1 MPEANWWLQA
11 LLAEYVRRA
20 VPPGAYR
27 TSGPGGVNAGMTAL
41 TSMDEAFEGAQA
53 NGTWTLRVRDICGG
67 GSGRTGRITG
77 AKLRLEHVGSPAT
90 PPETPDPPGE
100 SLTFDAVRG
109 TLGKIPDPPDDGSE
123 SCEVDPGVREVR
135 FRASGLT
142 ELEGV
147 EVELALKHPWVSDLE
162 AYLIGPDGTERLL
175 FGGVWSGG
183 IADGTYTFADR
194 ARGEPS
200 GGWWQEARVSDW
212 LGRPMA
218 SATYRTT
225 AFGDGPLRQSF
236 PAPTSLDE
244 VFVGRPAN
252 GTWKLRILDVCPLYA
267 GEVSGARL
275 RLVGPRESVAPKL
288 KLKRPKVNAKRRSVR
303 LAFSASDDTTP
314 QADLAFSCRLD
325 GKRFRPCKSP
335 VTYKRLKPGRH
346 RITVRVSDA
355 AGNRAQAS
363 KGFKVP
369 KPKRRR

>member
-1 MPEANWWLQA
+1 
-11 LLAEYVRRA
+11 
-20 VPPGAYR
+20 
-27 TSGPGGVNAGMTAL
+27 
-41 TSMDEAFEGAQA
+41 
-53 NGTWTLRVRDICGG
+53 
-67 GSGRTGRITG
+67 
-77 AKLRLEHVGSPAT
+77 
-90 PPETPDPPGE
+90 
-100 SLTFDAVRG
+100 
-109 TLGKIPDPPDDGSE
+109 
-123 SCEVDPGVREVR
+123 
-135 FRASGLT
+135 
-142 ELEGV
+142 
-147 EVELALKHPWVSDLE
+147 
-162 AYLIGPDGTERLL
+162 
-175 FGGVWSGG
+175 
-183 IADGTYTFADR
+183 
-194 ARGEPS
+194 
-200 GGWWQEARVSDW
+200 
-212 LGRPMA
+212 MA